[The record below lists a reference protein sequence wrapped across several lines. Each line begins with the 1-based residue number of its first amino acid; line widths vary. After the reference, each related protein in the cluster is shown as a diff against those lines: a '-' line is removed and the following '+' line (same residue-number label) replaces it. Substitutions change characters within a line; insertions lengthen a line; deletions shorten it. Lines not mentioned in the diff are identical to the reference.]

1 MIRLLIADDH
11 QVLLDGFQ
19 LIFDRIED
27 IDVVATATN
36 GQIVLDILKE
46 EEIDVIMMDIGMP
59 VMTGLEAC
67 KEVTR
72 RFPKVKV
79 VALSTYKNPSYIKRM
94 TQHGAVGYLLKSSP
108 ADEIQTAIRKVAK
121 GEKYYS
127 KELEQELLDSILAR
141 AHAPLPTVTKR
152 EKEVLLLLAE
162 GLNYREISDKLF
174 ISINTVN
181 SHRKNLISK
190 FGVKNSTELVKEA
203 MEQGIL

>member
-59 VMTGLEAC
+59 VMTGLEAS

-174 ISINTVN
+174 ISVNTVN

-203 MEQGIL
+203 MEQGVI

>member
-59 VMTGLEAC
+59 VMTGLEAS